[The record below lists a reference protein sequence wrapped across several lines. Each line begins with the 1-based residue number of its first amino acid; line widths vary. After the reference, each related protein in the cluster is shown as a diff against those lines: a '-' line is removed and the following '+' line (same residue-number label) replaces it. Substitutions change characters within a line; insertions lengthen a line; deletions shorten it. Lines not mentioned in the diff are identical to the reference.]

1 MRSEK
6 ELATLRLCSRFLAPY
21 QALFSRKSSALPL
34 LAALTTLPIFACR
47 HVEAPPSCPPGAK
60 LMGVPP
66 PKGAEVWCQKSVDGR
81 PVKDGLFIVYTTG
94 GSKMVEGV
102 YRNGIQDGE
111 WVLWYE
117 NGARAHPPQLITTVT
132 GCRTDR
138 IRAGTRTVKKRSKAS
153 TTMANA
159 RVSGPNGI
167 RAASLAIRWF
177 TRTGNSQNSLQ
188 FPI

>member
-1 MRSEK
+1 VRSEK

-117 NGARAHPPQLITTVT
+117 NGARASIDYYRNGVQDGSHTSWYADGQKALE
-132 GCRTDR
+132 GEYHN
-138 IRAGTRTVKKRSKAS
+138 GKRQGIW
-153 TTMANA
+153 TQWDP
-159 RVSGPNGI
+159 SGLTSHKMVYQDGK
-167 RAASLAIRWF
+167 LAK
-177 TRTGNSQNSLQ
+177 
-188 FPI
+188 